1 MFGTLARVLG
11 FVSVRETAGIVE
23 VTGVPAEVIAR
34 HIAKVYST
42 KRITTNMF
50 IRIWRSGFTFPSF
63 FVVEVHYMLKEARL
77 DAKTWSMKHS
87 LDRIIEGLEEK
98 TWLKSTIG
106 PVKSM
111 VDLSLL
117 KNLKWKA
124 KPHQIEFLKTYG
136 DMVPRYHLRGYYL
149 GSAPGTGKGLT
160 LDSRVKIPGGWIKM
174 RDIKVGTI
182 VTAWDGKP
190 TKVVGVFPQGKKTC
204 YRLTFVDGR
213 TVTVDNTHLWKVFY
227 KDRVRQWRLMDT
239 DEIYRLKSM
248 PSPRLYIPL
257 CQSEEVAHVPVPMD
271 PWILGYLLGNGGRT
285 VSVRVTTRD
294 TFVIDEFRRIMP
306 SSVKI
311 EYQRRYDYLITSS
324 ILGAK
329 NHYLSILRDMGIR
342 GKRSW
347 EKFIP
352 EIYFSGSHAQRR
364 ALLQGLMDSGGTAY
378 RSGSAS
384 YSTTS
389 PQLAKDVARL
399 AWSLGAIARI
409 KPMRKYYRYKGKK
422 LLGRPVFNVYIRH
435 PSPEDLFRLPRKK
448 SRVKNDNQYA
458 SHLKLEIKSIVRV
471 EDQETQCIAVDHPDK
486 LFVVED
492 YIVTHN
498 TFMDLALAATV
509 IPRDIAE
516 VKIIISPLN
525 AIHTVWQE
533 TVVELFHKAP
543 NYWMSST
550 PGPAPVDRKTEYFI
564 FHYESLNR
572 AVMLCRQ
579 LAARGIKFFV
589 IIDES
594 HNFNEITSNRTIELV
609 SLLSKLQYKPFN
621 VWASGSPFKAMGK
634 EAIPFLRSN
643 DPFFTPDVEARF
655 KKIFGGDNLKAMDIL
670 GHRLGLITFKTSKD
684 TVMNGEKPLIYRRM
698 VKATDEEARPFLIE
712 TIREEMRD
720 FITER
725 VKYYQGQLDA
735 YTKLF
740 NDLVELHRKTLPN
753 TRIAIDR
760 YKRYVWVIDQLRRAQ
775 AHRKRPPVEYLQEAK
790 AYETTY
796 LIPSLPVDKR
806 KQFRKCQSVVKS
818 LKLKVRGEAM
828 GKILIPRR
836 AQCAAFL
843 GQNCRL
849 PDIIKESESKTL
861 VFSSSV
867 SVILNTATYLT
878 EQGFLPEVVYQKT
891 NKFLSEIIKRFR
903 DDPNVNPVCAT
914 FQSLSTAVPMIMAS
928 TLVML
933 NLPFRQYIYDQTISR
948 VYRLGQPYQ
957 VKIYEVLLDTGD
969 QPNVSTRAM
978 DIIAWC
984 REQLDVLLGGEFSGP
999 EDDDVI
1005 FEKILKTT

>member
-11 FVSVRETAGIVE
+11 FVSVRETSGIVE

-50 IRIWRSGFTFPSF
+50 TRIWRSGFAFPSF
-63 FVVEVHYMLKEARL
+63 FAVEVHYMLKDARL

-98 TWLKSTIG
+98 TWLKSTMG

-149 GSAPGTGKGLT
+149 GSSPGTGK
-160 LDSRVKIPGGWIKM
+160 
-174 RDIKVGTI
+174 
-182 VTAWDGKP
+182 
-190 TKVVGVFPQGKKTC
+190 
-204 YRLTFVDGR
+204 
-213 TVTVDNTHLWKVFY
+213 
-227 KDRVRQWRLMDT
+227 
-239 DEIYRLKSM
+239 
-248 PSPRLYIPL
+248 
-257 CQSEEVAHVPVPMD
+257 
-271 PWILGYLLGNGGRT
+271 
-285 VSVRVTTRD
+285 
-294 TFVIDEFRRIMP
+294 
-306 SSVKI
+306 
-311 EYQRRYDYLITSS
+311 
-324 ILGAK
+324 
-329 NHYLSILRDMGIR
+329 
-342 GKRSW
+342 
-347 EKFIP
+347 
-352 EIYFSGSHAQRR
+352 
-364 ALLQGLMDSGGTAY
+364 
-378 RSGSAS
+378 
-384 YSTTS
+384 
-389 PQLAKDVARL
+389 
-399 AWSLGAIARI
+399 
-409 KPMRKYYRYKGKK
+409 
-422 LLGRPVFNVYIRH
+422 
-435 PSPEDLFRLPRKK
+435 
-448 SRVKNDNQYA
+448 
-458 SHLKLEIKSIVRV
+458 
-471 EDQETQCIAVDHPDK
+471 
-486 LFVVED
+486 
-492 YIVTHN
+492 

-533 TVVELFHKAP
+533 TIVELFHKAP

-579 LAARGIKFFV
+579 FAARGVKFFV

-643 DPFFTPDVEARF
+643 DPLFTPDVEARF

-684 TVMNGEKPLIYRRM
+684 TVMSGEKPLIYRRM
-698 VKATDEEARPFLIE
+698 VKASDEEARPFLIE

-720 FITER
+720 FIVER
-725 VKYYQGQLDA
+725 VRYYQSQLDT
-735 YTKLF
+735 YTDLF
-740 NDLVELHRKTLPN
+740 NSLVELHRKSLPN
-753 TRIAIDR
+753 TRIALDR
-760 YKRYVWVIDQLRRAQ
+760 YKRYVWVIDQLRKAQ
-775 AHRKRPPVEYLQEAK
+775 AHGKRPPVEYLQETK

-796 LIPSLPVDKR
+796 LIPSLPAGAR

-828 GKILIPRR
+828 GRILIPRR

-843 GQNCRL
+843 GRECRL
-849 PDIIKESESKTL
+849 PEIIKESESKTL
-861 VFSSSV
+861 VFSSAV
-867 SVILNTATYLT
+867 SVILDTAEYLKG
-878 EQGFLPEVVYQKT
+878 EGFLPEVVYQKT
-891 NKFLSEIIKRFR
+891 NKFLTEIIKRFR

-933 NLPFRQYIYDQTISR
+933 NLPFRQYVYDQTISR

-957 VKIYEVLLDTGD
+957 VRIFEVLLDTGD

-999 EDDDVI
+999 EDDDII